1 MNENNI
7 LIGICDDNIIH
18 RNLLNSYICK
28 FFNILNYDLLE
39 FSSGEELL
47 TNYPKNIDLLFL
59 DIQMSD
65 TMKEDILSLIRID
78 NGNNE
83 EFGGEQ

>member
-1 MNENNI
+1 MWCVRECFFIRKGDVIMNENNI

-59 DIQMSD
+59 EINIHTLQF
-65 TMKEDILSLIRID
+65 R
-78 NGNNE
+78 
-83 EFGGEQ
+83 F

>member
-28 FFNILNYDLLE
+28 FFTNESWVILNPIEQSIKNKIETIGKPLKNWDINNPVFFD
-39 FSSGEELL
+39 FS
-47 TNYPKNIDLLFL
+47 
-59 DIQMSD
+59 
-65 TMKEDILSLIRID
+65 
-78 NGNNE
+78 
-83 EFGGEQ
+83 